1 MFRSAGLGKW
11 LPQLTAMAALSFQP
25 WRRDFYFSNVE
36 ATAFYSA
43 RSFFCQTIQ
52 TIKFAERLKLLGAM
66 TTVGSSGYKSTLVD
80 ALSVIERDHRVR
92 YCIFAASHW
101 SDGLNA

>member
-25 WRRDFYFSNVE
+25 QRRDFYFLNVE

-43 RSFFCQTIQ
+43 REFLQTNN
-52 TIKFAERLKLLGAM
+52 IKFAKMFKLLGAM
-66 TTVGSSGYKSTLVD
+66 TIGRKQWL
-80 ALSVIERDHRVR
+80 
-92 YCIFAASHW
+92 
-101 SDGLNA
+101 